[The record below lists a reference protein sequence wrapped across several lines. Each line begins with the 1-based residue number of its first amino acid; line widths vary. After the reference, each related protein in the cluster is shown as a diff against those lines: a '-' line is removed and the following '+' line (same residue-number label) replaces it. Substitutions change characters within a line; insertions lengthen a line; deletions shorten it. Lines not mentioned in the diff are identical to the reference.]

1 LQYSKSVD
9 LLIQPTLMFK
19 HHRYP
24 RAIILQA
31 VYFKLR
37 FTLSYRDVEELLK
50 IRGVNVDHSTI
61 QRWVFKFSP
70 LVEGNMNKRKNVVGD
85 SWRMDET
92 YIKVG
97 GKDRYLY
104 RAVDKQGNTVDFLL
118 TKRRM
123 KGSAQKF
130 LNKAIGNNGK
140 PRLINIDKSGANT
153 EAIRIVNRYS
163 LTFKKIKIRRV
174 KYLNNIVEQDHRTI
188 KRRISI
194 TTGFKEFESAQRTL
208 AGIEIINI
216 IRKNQIVNPRSSWFA
231 TFKSLAA

>member
-1 LQYSKSVD
+1 
-9 LLIQPTLMFK
+9 MFK
-19 HHRYP
+19 QHRYP
-24 RAIILQA
+24 KAIILQA

-37 FTLSYRDVEELLK
+37 FTLSYRDVEELLS
-50 IRGVNVDHSTI
+50 IRGLKVDHSTI
-61 QRWVFKFSP
+61 QRWVYKFTP
-70 LVEGNMNKRKNVVGD
+70 MIEANMHRRKRQVCS

-92 YIKVG
+92 YIRVG

-104 RAVDKQGNTVDFLL
+104 RAVDKYGNTVDFLL
-118 TKRRM
+118 TKRM

-140 PRLINIDKSGANT
+140 PRVINIDKSGANK
-153 EAIRIVNRYS
+153 EGIK
-163 LTFKKIKIRRV
+163 TFNKRNFKNVKWRQC
-174 KYLNNIVEQDHRTI
+174 KYLNNIVEQDHRNV

-216 IRKNQIVNPRSSWFA
+216 IRKNQIIDAKST
-231 TFKSLAA
+231 TFKTFNSLAA

>member
-1 LQYSKSVD
+1 
-9 LLIQPTLMFK
+9 MFK
-19 HHRYP
+19 HHRFP
-24 RAIILQA
+24 KSIILQA

-37 FTLSYRDVEELLK
+37 FTLSYRDVEELLQ
-50 IRGVNVDHSTI
+50 IRGVEVDHSTI

-70 LVEGNMNKRKNVVGD
+70 EVEKNMNKRKRQVGS

-104 RAVDKQGNTVDFLL
+104 RAVDKFGNTVDFLL

-130 LNKAIGNNGK
+130 LNKAISNNSK
-140 PRLINIDKSGANT
+140 PRVINIDKSGANKSG
-153 EAIRIVNRYS
+153 IRSINREL
-163 LTFKKIKIRRV
+163 LTVKKIKIRQC
-174 KYLNNIVEQDHRTI
+174 KYLNNIVEQDHRNI

-194 TTGFKEFESAQRTL
+194 DTGFKEFESAQRTL
-208 AGIEIINI
+208 AGIEVVNI
-216 IRKNQIVNPRSSWFA
+216 IRKGQIADSGKT
-231 TFKSLAA
+231 TFKTFCSLAA